1 MLKMGWIVVML
12 VITVVVGA
20 GVGDA
25 VSDPY
30 LYGLVVVSIL
40 IVSVWIAYSVF
51 GVIINAIF
59 GRRK

>member
-1 MLKMGWIVVML
+1 MGWIVAML
-12 VITVVVGA
+12 VVTVAVGA

-30 LYGLVVVSIL
+30 LYGLVVASIL
-40 IVSVWIAYSVF
+40 IVPVWIAYSVF
-51 GVIINAIF
+51 CAIMNAIF

>member
-1 MLKMGWIVVML
+1 MGWMVAML
-12 VITVVVGA
+12 AITVVVGA

-30 LYGLVVVSIL
+30 LYGLVVASIL
-40 IVSVWIAYSVF
+40 IVPVWIAYSVL

-59 GRRK
+59 GRRKQV

>member
-1 MLKMGWIVVML
+1 MGWIVAML
-12 VITVVVGA
+12 VVTVAVGA

-30 LYGLVVVSIL
+30 LYGLVVASIL
-40 IVSVWIAYSVF
+40 IVPVWIAYSVF
-51 GVIINAIF
+51 CAIFKAIF